1 MMRHNLP
8 ETEWQKSSY
17 SLDNGG
23 QCVER
28 QTTSE
33 GLITAG
39 DSKNRPLGAHTFP
52 AEIWQEFIT
61 AVARGAL

>member
-1 MMRHNLP
+1 MMRRDLP
-8 ETEWQKSSY
+8 EAGWQKSSY
-17 SLDNGG
+17 SPDNGG

-33 GLITAG
+33 GLVAAG
-39 DSKNRPLGAHTFP
+39 DSKNRSLGAHAFT

-61 AVARGAL
+61 AVAKGTL